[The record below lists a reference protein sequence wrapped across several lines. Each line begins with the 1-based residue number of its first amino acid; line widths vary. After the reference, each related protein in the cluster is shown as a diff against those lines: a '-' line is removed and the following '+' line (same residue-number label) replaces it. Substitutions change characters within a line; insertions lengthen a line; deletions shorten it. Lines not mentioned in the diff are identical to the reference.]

1 MIRVVIAD
9 DHPEVRVVL
18 RLLLRLYPEINLVGE
33 AVNGQEALEVI
44 NHLQPDV
51 LIMDV
56 QMPVLDGWKAT
67 QQIIELG
74 VKTRVILIS
83 LEVGEYMIRRA
94 AEAGAK
100 GFVSKDDVAT
110 ELLPAIQAVHRGETF
125 FVK

>member
-56 QMPVLDGWKAT
+56 QIPVLDGWKAT